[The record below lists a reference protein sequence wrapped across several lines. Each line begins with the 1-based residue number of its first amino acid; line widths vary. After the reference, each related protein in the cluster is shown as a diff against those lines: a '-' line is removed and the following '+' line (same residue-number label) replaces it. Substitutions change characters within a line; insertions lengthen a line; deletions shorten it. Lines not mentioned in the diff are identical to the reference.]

1 MTNIT
6 YVYSGNRKNR
16 YYQNN
21 FEAREFFYGLNLF
34 DNQNIKV
41 TISGGCAFTNECSN
55 TSDLINKA
63 DERLYSAKKNGR
75 NRFYF
80 SEE

>member
-16 YYQNN
+16 YYQKK

-34 DNQNIKV
+34 DNDNNFHQNAKFYV
-41 TISGGCAFTNECSN
+41 YIS
-55 TSDLINKA
+55 SDLKLI
-63 DERLYSAKKNGR
+63 
-75 NRFYF
+75 
-80 SEE
+80 